1 MSIEKEVEKMYRE
14 DAEKQK
20 KNQKRRRAD
29 VQQLSSF

>member
-20 KNQKRRRAD
+20 KNRKRKRA
-29 VQQLSSF
+29 VVLQLSSC